1 MTIARAALLDPCPPL
16 VRRPARTWAALT
28 AFVVVVDLA
37 LALTTRE
44 QWLGWMPS
52 TANAWAA
59 MTVTL
64 PPSLLAGA
72 AAWLVGAPRRSG
84 AQEWLIASPRQLNSA
99 AVWSVLWVALAG
111 AVGHVITFAAMLILS
126 WRAAPVD
133 WAGSLP
139 ATAFTLVLIIA
150 FSVLAASFG
159 GWVGSILPT
168 AAALPLGAALPYGL
182 AVCSAFISRE
192 SPLAALFVH
201 NAVPIAAR
209 STTWVLLA
217 QSVTY
222 AAVAVWLLF
231 LMTRH
236 AKSSWMAWVVS
247 ASVAVTMFGGL
258 PLVFPPGAEV
268 LLAQSV
274 TYAAVAVWLL
284 FLMTRHAKSSWMAW
298 VVSASVAVTMFG
310 GLPLVFPPGAEE
322 PVCRS
327 AASKVC
333 VPRSQLAALDDLT
346 TVTDDALADMPES
359 MRPDYVIGSMPPP
372 GRGAMVSVGS
382 DKVVDRQQVIAMLG
396 ADSFEPPCATS
407 TGDPSA
413 TLALLTWWWRAHDLP
428 EDEQVYPGGPVLA
441 GEGAIVP
448 TDSSR
453 VDRVAVAERLS
464 AMSRAERN
472 RWFSVRAD
480 KIRSCS
486 LTAADVR

>member
-1 MTIARAALLDPCPPL
+1 M
-16 VRRPARTWAALT
+16 
-28 AFVVVVDLA
+28 DLA

-52 TANAWAA
+52 TTNAWAA

-126 WRAAPVD
+126 SRAAPVD

-258 PLVFPPGAEV
+258 PLVFPPGAE
-268 LLAQSV
+268 
-274 TYAAVAVWLL
+274 
-284 FLMTRHAKSSWMAW
+284 
-298 VVSASVAVTMFG
+298 
-310 GLPLVFPPGAEE
+310 E

-327 AASKVC
+327 AASTVC

-346 TVTDDALADMPES
+346 TFTDDALADMPES

-428 EDEQVYPGGPVLA
+428 ENEQVYPGGPVLA

>member
-52 TANAWAA
+52 TTNAWAA

-258 PLVFPPGAEV
+258 PLVFPPGAE
-268 LLAQSV
+268 
-274 TYAAVAVWLL
+274 
-284 FLMTRHAKSSWMAW
+284 
-298 VVSASVAVTMFG
+298 
-310 GLPLVFPPGAEE
+310 E

-327 AASKVC
+327 AASTVC

-346 TVTDDALADMPES
+346 TFTDDALADMPES